1 MSNWFSRILP
11 GRGSP
16 LALDAEAI
24 TVLQRWVALP
34 EPDLGRAHFE
44 TRYVVVNTEASGLDL
59 DKDRLLAVA
68 AIVVDGGLITARESY
83 YAALEP
89 SPASSLA
96 GLLELAGKGPAVMF
110 NAPFNRGMLERALAD
125 HLGIELQI
133 SCLDLYWVLP
143 ALFPEKLEK
152 PARLADWMAAFE
164 IETFQRHHALG
175 DAWAIAQLF
184 LAAQA
189 RALAQGTTSVRA
201 LAELERTYRQYWRKV

>member
-1 MSNWFSRILP
+1 MSTWLSRILP
-11 GRGSP
+11 GRSTSQGRDPAAAS
-16 LALDAEAI
+16 
-24 TVLQRWVALP
+24 VLQRWESLP
-34 EPDLGRAHFE
+34 EPDLARAHFE
-44 TRYVVVNTEASGLDL
+44 TRYVVLNTEATGLDL

-68 AIVVDGGLITARESY
+68 AIVVDSGLISTRDSY

-110 NAPFNRGMLERALAD
+110 NTPFNRGMLERALAD